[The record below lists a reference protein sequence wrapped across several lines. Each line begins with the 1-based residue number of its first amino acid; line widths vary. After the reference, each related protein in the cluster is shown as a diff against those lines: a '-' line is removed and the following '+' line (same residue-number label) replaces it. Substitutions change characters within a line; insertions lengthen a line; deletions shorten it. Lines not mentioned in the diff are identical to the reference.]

1 MTHEQFSALMQG
13 WLNGTLSDAEVRS
26 MEEHLQACHDCAL
39 QFSILKD
46 CQQLDRDDEVPAAFS
61 SSWRQ
66 SIREEE
72 SQVQQTTQ
80 TPKRKPWPVAWRRGA
95 AVAASLVFILGGSML
110 INSRYGGAK
119 DAFVTPQTAA
129 YEAAAPAPQ
138 AVAGAAADAN
148 MSLRM
153 DADMSVQAAPYAPA
167 PSALA
172 SAPAKVIRTLTLRL
186 STAEFER
193 DMEKLDTLLKENG
206 GYVEYSDIAADPGTR
221 RYASLTLRVPKQ
233 NLDAYV
239 SGAQTIARTLTISES
254 QEDVSEQYTDVDTR
268 LKTQQA
274 KMDRLQALLEKA
286 TTVADILS
294 IEGQIAD
301 TQYQVDS
308 LTGSLRGI
316 DSKVDYSTVSLS
328 LTEER
333 VAPETAQYTLWERI
347 QMAAADAW
355 AATLGML
362 ENAAVFLAVVLPY
375 LLAAAVLVVITIKLI
390 RRKRK

>member
-1 MTHEQFSALMQG
+1 
-13 WLNGTLSDAEVRS
+13 
-26 MEEHLQACHDCAL
+26 
-39 QFSILKD
+39 
-46 CQQLDRDDEVPAAFS
+46 
-61 SSWRQ
+61 
-66 SIREEE
+66 
-72 SQVQQTTQ
+72 
-80 TPKRKPWPVAWRRGA
+80 
-95 AVAASLVFILGGSML
+95 
-110 INSRYGGAK
+110 
-119 DAFVTPQTAA
+119 
-129 YEAAAPAPQ
+129 
-138 AVAGAAADAN
+138 
-148 MSLRM
+148 
-153 DADMSVQAAPYAPA
+153 
-167 PSALA
+167 
-172 SAPAKVIRTLTLRL
+172 
-186 STAEFER
+186 
-193 DMEKLDTLLKENG
+193 
-206 GYVEYSDIAADPGTR
+206 
-221 RYASLTLRVPKQ
+221 
-233 NLDAYV
+233 
-239 SGAQTIARTLTISES
+239 
-254 QEDVSEQYTDVDTR
+254 
-268 LKTQQA
+268 
-274 KMDRLQALLEKA
+274 MDRLQALLEKA